1 MEQKVIKKVKKS
13 PFPYYITGLVW
24 VIYALF
30 FDMYKLSDYMIII
43 GISIIAFMVSKKIYK
58 DEVEEIVVDIPS
70 GNEQLDQLRQ
80 TKKQLVIELESYLN
94 KIESIEIKALI
105 KEIIESLEKIV
116 DYVEEHDM
124 SINKVTK
131 IFEYYIPMLLKG
143 LSSYDQYEEIKQTNQ
158 SIEKLLEQIKQ
169 SLIMVNNALKEKYL
183 QLNQNQIFDV
193 SSDLAAL
200 ETLLHQDGLL

>member
-1 MEQKVIKKVKKS
+1 MEQKIIKKVKKS